1 MKGTLNRAICIKSA
15 NMSGAKLKGEKSDL
29 GRKRSITAEEELRTK
44 VAEKIKKMEKRDRM
58 LIKDRSSEMAVL
70 EEVFDKSTL
79 MTIYDFMNGGEIKE
93 IYGVVDSGKES
104 RIYWGINSAGEEIA
118 IKIFLTVSAEFR
130 RGRLPYILGDP
141 RFENVRKNLRSLVYL
156 WAQKEFKNLKLAYEA
171 RVRVPRPITVKN
183 NVLLME
189 FIGKNGVSAPLLR
202 EVDLKSP
209 ERTYRIILLHI
220 KRLYRGAELVHG
232 DLSEYNIMVFR
243 GRPVLFDFSQAVSIK
258 HPNAGQFL
266 MRDIEN
272 INRYFKKLDVNIL
285 DVEEAY
291 RVITGGAAIC

>member
-1 MKGTLNRAICIKSA
+1 M
-15 NMSGAKLKGEKSDL
+15 
-29 GRKRSITAEEELRTK
+29 TAEEELGAK

-79 MTIYDFMNGGEIKE
+79 MTIYDLMNGGEIKE

-104 RIYWGINSAGEEIA
+104 RIYWGINSEGEEIA

-141 RFENVRKNLRSLVYL
+141 RFENVRKNLRGLVYL
-156 WAQKEFKNLKLAYEA
+156 WTQKEFKNLKSAYEA
-171 RVRVPRPITVKN
+171 KVRVPRPITVKN

-202 EVDLKSP
+202 EVELKSP
-209 ERTYRIILLHI
+209 ERTYRTILLHV

-232 DLSEYNIMVFR
+232 DLSEYNVMVFR

-272 INRYFKKLDVNIL
+272 INRYFEKLGVNVIG
-285 DVEEAY
+285 VEEAY
-291 RVITGGAAIC
+291 RVITGGAAIR

>member
-1 MKGTLNRAICIKSA
+1 MSSAKIKE
-15 NMSGAKLKGEKSDL
+15 EKSDL
-29 GRKRSITAEEELRTK
+29 GRKRSMKAEEELRAK

-156 WAQKEFKNLKLAYEA
+156 WAQKEFKNLKSAYEVK
-171 RVRVPRPITVKN
+171 VRVPRPITVKN

-202 EVDLKSP
+202 EVELKSP
-209 ERTYRIILLHI
+209 ERTYRTILLHV

-232 DLSEYNIMVFR
+232 DLSEYNVMVFR

-266 MRDIEN
+266 MRDVEN
-272 INRYFKKLDVNIL
+272 INRYFEKLGVNVIG
-285 DVEEAY
+285 VEEAY
-291 RVITGGAAIC
+291 RVITGGAAIR

>member
-1 MKGTLNRAICIKSA
+1 MSSAKIKE
-15 NMSGAKLKGEKSDL
+15 EKSDL
-29 GRKRSITAEEELRTK
+29 GRKRSVTVEEELGAK

-104 RIYWGINSAGEEIA
+104 RIYWGIDSAGEEIA

-130 RGRLPYILGDP
+130 KGRLPYILADP
-141 RFENVRKNLRSLVYL
+141 RFKNVRKNLRSLVYL
-156 WAQKEFKNLKLAYEA
+156 WAQKEFKNLKSAYEA
-171 RVRVPRPITVKN
+171 KVRVPRPITVKN

-202 EVDLKSP
+202 EVELKSP
-209 ERTYRIILLHI
+209 ERTYRTILLHV

-232 DLSEYNIMVFR
+232 DLSEYNVMVFR

-272 INRYFKKLDVNIL
+272 INRYFEKLGVNVIG
-285 DVEEAY
+285 VEEAY
-291 RVITGGAAIC
+291 RVITGGAAIR

>member
-1 MKGTLNRAICIKSA
+1 MGSA
-15 NMSGAKLKGEKSDL
+15 KVKGEKSDL
-29 GRKRSITAEEELRTK
+29 GGKRSITAEEELGAK

-104 RIYWGINSAGEEIA
+104 RIYWGIDSAGEEIA

-156 WAQKEFKNLKLAYEA
+156 WAQKEFKNLKSAYDA
-171 RVRVPRPITVKN
+171 GVRVPRPITVKN

-202 EVDLKSP
+202 EVELKSP
-209 ERTYRIILLHI
+209 ERTYRNILLHI
-220 KRLYRGAELVHG
+220 KRLYRSAELVHG

-272 INRYFKKLDVNIL
+272 INRYFEKLGVNVVR
-285 DVEEAY
+285 VEEAY
-291 RVITGGAAIC
+291 RVITGGAAIR

>member
-1 MKGTLNRAICIKSA
+1 VIYIKFVNMNSA
-15 NMSGAKLKGEKSDL
+15 KINEEKSEL
-29 GRKRSITAEEELRTK
+29 GRKRSVIAEEDLGAK
-44 VAEKIKKMEKRDRM
+44 VAEKVKRVERRDRM

-79 MTIYDFMNGGEIKE
+79 MTIYDFMNGGEIRE

-141 RFENVRKNLRSLVYL
+141 RFENVRKNLRSLVHL

-171 RVRVPRPITVKN
+171 KVRVPKPITVKN

-189 FIGKNGVSAPLLR
+189 FIGKKGVSAPLLR
-202 EVDLKSP
+202 EVELKSP
-209 ERTYRIILLHI
+209 ERMYRTILLNV
-220 KRLYRGAELVHG
+220 KRLYRDAELVHG

-258 HPNAGQFL
+258 HPNASQFL
-266 MRDIEN
+266 IRDIEN
-272 INRYFKKLDVNIL
+272 INRYFERFGVNVI

-291 RVITGGAAIC
+291 RVITGGAIIR